1 MKTTIKLTIAFAL
14 ALATFSQHTAASAGG
29 VFKARGKGASANF
42 SSVDTSGCVFTDV
55 FVNPNEGF
63 FQSPPGPGSASSGV
77 LLAISQYDA
86 CAGVQL
92 LAAEG
97 FAPLGDPDFQVF
109 GNLQSATLTATVN
122 VFDFVTGT
130 SFDVFV
136 DLTWT
141 GTANFVNRE
150 KGHSHIDFPGC
161 KINTRFD
168 LVFRPAVATGSISDG
183 STNYTPEPSFGHDIF
198 KAKNMDVVIGCN

>member
-1 MKTTIKLTIAFAL
+1 MKTTIKLLVILTL
-14 ALATFSQHTAASAGG
+14 ALATFSQYSAASAGG
-29 VFKARGKGASANF
+29 VFKSRGKGASAIF
-42 SSVDTSGCVFTDV
+42 SSVDASGCVFTDV

-63 FQSPPGPGSASSGV
+63 FQAPPGPGGTSSGV

-109 GNLQSATLTATVN
+109 GNLESATLNATVN

-136 DLTWT
+136 SLTWT
-141 GTANFVNRE
+141 ATGPVNRQSS
-150 KGHSHIDFPGC
+150 HSHFDSPGC
-161 KINTRFD
+161 KVNSRFIGS
-168 LVFRPAVATGSISDG
+168 FRGAVATGSVSDG
-183 STNYTPEPSFGHDIF
+183 STNYTPEPSLGFDIF
-198 KAKNMDVVIGCN
+198 KAKSGEVVIGCN